1 MTIPFS
7 GKTADLCFL
16 TMAHV
21 GYKLYRYTVIAMQ
34 LAMQQ
39 MENHEDGAT
48 VGHFSI
54 KVSSHPK
61 GMV

>member
-1 MTIPFS
+1 M
-7 GKTADLCFL
+7 FL